1 MTSFSEKY
9 NREEDKKTL
18 NPEQVSAVEKSL
30 NGKMSIITGGAGT
43 GKTTIIKEIA
53 KRLECFYLCAPTGKA
68 AARLREASG
77 LDSSTI
83 HKMLGYNG
91 VTFMVKSLAGN
102 NIIIDEASMIDS
114 QLMAE
119 IIKRHPAKLILVGD
133 AAQLP
138 PVGVGSPFHDLV
150 KIRPDIVSDLKYCYR
165 NKEAIFH
172 AANQIRNG
180 VMPQKSEKSDAEL
193 WEMRQTGTPENTQ
206 KILCDWILSGAF
218 DFEKDIIICP
228 KNGEKAKNGENELIP
243 GTVHGLN
250 KAIMDIVNPH
260 TEGEKWRVNDR
271 IMCLKNF
278 ADSDVWNGTTGTIA
292 AIDSDGCAWVKT
304 DVPVM
309 DSLTGCY
316 IDRVKFTKEILSNCQ
331 HAYALTVHKAQ
342 GSQYRNVIFCCF
354 ARDSYMML
362 NRSLVYTA
370 VTRAQ
375 KACIVVGDTR
385 SFYSAINVQGER
397 RTVLKELKKQE
408 KAA

>member
-30 NGKMSIITGGAGT
+30 NGKMSIITGVAGT

-53 KRLECFYLCAPTGKA
+53 KRLECFILCAPTGKA

-119 IIKRHPAKLILVGD
+119 IIKRNPSKLILVGD

-206 KILCDWILSGAF
+206 KILCDWIASGAF

-316 IDRVKFTKEILSNCQ
+316 TERAKFTKEILSNCQ